1 MYLLICVL
9 KIQAEEN
16 IFIYKKESIKY
27 LIKKNPPNIEI
38 INYLSQIR
46 TDWKTKITSK
56 IIRSIFNYL
65 LPIIPSLMVGQ
76 KVNAIIYNP
85 FLFFK
90 NRKIFNKIYN
100 SIKKY
105 EKY

>member
-38 INYLSQIR
+38 LNYLSQIR

-85 FLFFK
+85 FLFFQ